1 MPQIMLK
8 LSNKQFNN
16 CPFHYCNTCLI
27 DIIHDYIIDQAQY
40 DAWQCDYEY
49 SIAGL

>member
-1 MPQIMLK
+1 MLQIMLK

-27 DIIHDYIIDQAQY
+27 DAIRDAIIQQAQA
-40 DAWQCDYEY
+40 DAYASDYSY
-49 SIAGL
+49 TRLT